1 MDGISLNSQALPA
14 LQAAAAQAETQNK
27 FQMAALEKVHEVQE
41 QQGEAAIQLIE
52 AAGQSLV
59 DVRV

>member
-1 MDGISLNSQALPA
+1 MDGISLNSQSLSA
-14 LQAAAAQAETQNK
+14 LQAAAAQADTQNK
-27 FQMAALEKVHEVQE
+27 FQMAALKKVNEVQK